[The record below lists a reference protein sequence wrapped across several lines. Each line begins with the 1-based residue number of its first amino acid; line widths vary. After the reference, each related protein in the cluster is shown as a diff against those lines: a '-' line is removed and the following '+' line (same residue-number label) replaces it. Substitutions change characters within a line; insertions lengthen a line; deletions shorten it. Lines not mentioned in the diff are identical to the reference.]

1 MFDRLEDVERRFL
14 EIESKLADPE
24 FGNRPVEFRRLS
36 QEHAE
41 LKELVEEYKRY
52 RSLTQDL
59 ASNKE
64 LLGEK
69 DAEIAAMA
77 KDELKRIEPELE
89 TSKKRL
95 QILLLPRDP
104 N

>member
-24 FGNRPVEFRRLS
+24 FGSRPAEFRRLS

-41 LKELVEEYKRY
+41 LKALVEEYRRF
-52 RSLTQDL
+52 RSLTQEL
-59 ASNKE
+59 ASNKG

-69 DAEIAAMA
+69 DAEIAEMA
-77 KDELKRIEPELE
+77 REELKRIEPELE
-89 TSKKRL
+89 ISKKQL
-95 QILLLPRDP
+95 QILLLP
-104 N
+104 